1 MLPNFENI
9 FTDFSLTSKVWI
21 YLSNRKFD
29 ETESDFIQHSLNQFT
44 KNEWKTH
51 GKSLHASGQLLFNQ
65 LIVMIVDEDV
75 NSASGC
81 SIDSSVHMIKKL
93 GSELNVDFFNR
104 LYVLVLRDDQ
114 IRYVHISDLKNYK
127 GWKLVN
133 PMISNLSELQNQFI
147 LDVEKSVLFEN
158 NVA

>member
-1 MLPNFENI
+1 MLPNFDNL
-9 FTDFSLTSKVWI
+9 FLDFSLESKVWL
-21 YLSNRKFD
+21 YLSDRKFD

-44 KNEWKTH
+44 KNDWKTH

-93 GSELNVDFFNR
+93 GSELKADFFNR
-104 LYVLVLRDDQ
+104 LFILVLNDEKIHR
-114 IRYVHISDLKNYK
+114 VHISELKSYEK
-127 GWKLVN
+127 WKMVN
-133 PMISNLSELQNQFI
+133 PLISSLFDLRNNLI
-147 LDVEKSVLFEN
+147 LNVENSVLFT
-158 NVA
+158 